1 MLCSNDCRLRGKLRL
16 GSLQGDLSPIGS
28 HSSLI
33 LTLHSDRGCHS
44 WFTDELRRPPPTP
57 PPLVGPGFQPWS
69 SVLTAGWPQGRTRRG
84 LM

>member
-44 WFTDELRRPPPTP
+44 WFTDELRRPPPP
-57 PPLVGPGFQPWS
+57 PRSLWWG
-69 SVLTAGWPQGRTRRG
+69 QGSNHG
-84 LM
+84 ALC